1 MQAAPMATRLQKLLS
16 QWGITSRR
24 HAEDLIRAGRIQVNG
39 EVAYLGQKAD
49 PAQDEVTLDG
59 QIISPHHRPERSYLL
74 MNKPKGVLSTCDDPW
89 GRPTVIDLIRQID
102 RSTAGLHPIGRLDAD
117 STGALLLTNDGA
129 LTFRLTHPRHHV
141 PKTYRVCVM
150 GQPTPATLKRWQKG
164 IMLAE
169 KRTLPAQVK
178 PLRKTQN
185 ATELEI
191 VLVEGRNR
199 QIRRVADQLGHPV
212 ITLHRTAIGPI
223 QVDDLSSGNVRN
235 LTKDEVGLLYRDIL
249 D

>member
-1 MQAAPMATRLQKLLS
+1 MKAASTATRLQKLLS

-24 HAEDLIRAGRIQVNG
+24 HAEALIRAGRVQVNG
-39 EVAYLGQKAD
+39 EVACLGQKAD
-49 PAQDEVTLDG
+49 PDQDEVALDG
-59 QIISPHHRPERSYLL
+59 KIISPHNRPELSYLL

-89 GRPTVIDLIRQID
+89 GRPTVMDLITQANRAI
-102 RSTAGLHPIGRLDAD
+102 AGLHPVGRLDAD
-117 STGALLLTNDGA
+117 STGALLITNDGA

-141 PKTYRVCVM
+141 PKTYRVRVM
-150 GQPTPATLKRWQKG
+150 GQPTLMTLKRWQKG

-169 KRTLPAQVK
+169 KRTLPAQVT
-178 PLRKTQN
+178 PLKATQN
-185 ATELEI
+185 ATDLEI

-212 ITLHRTAIGPI
+212 ITLHRSAIGPI
-223 QVDDLSSGNVRN
+223 QVDDISPGDVRD
-235 LTKDEVGLLYRDIL
+235 LTKDEVRLLCRDTL

>member
-1 MQAAPMATRLQKLLS
+1 MVATRLQKLLS

-24 HAEDLIRAGRIQVNG
+24 HAEDLIRAGRVQVNG
-39 EVAYLGQKAD
+39 EVACLGQKAD
-49 PAQDEVTLDG
+49 PDQDEVTLDG
-59 QIISPHHRPERSYLL
+59 QITSPHNRPERSYLL

-89 GRPTVIDLIRQID
+89 GRPTVIDLIGQID
-102 RSTAGLHPIGRLDAD
+102 RSLAGLHPIGRLDAD
-117 STGALLLTNDGA
+117 STGALLLTNDGS
-129 LTFRLTHPRHHV
+129 LTFRLTHPRYHV
-141 PKTYRVCVM
+141 PKTYRVRVM
-150 GQPTPATLKRWQKG
+150 GQPTPVTLKRWQKG

-169 KRTLPAQVK
+169 KRTLPAQVR

-185 ATELEI
+185 ATDLEI

-223 QVDDLSSGNVRN
+223 KVDDLSIGNVRD